1 MSTKTLVI
9 PIDAEIKE
17 QVKYILAELGLNQ
30 SQVVNALFREI
41 ARTKR
46 VPLSFDLNQKSSN
59 LTQIEQKILDE
70 YYANP
75 ISLSQIESDNLRSKV
90 KQYAQD

>member
-1 MSTKTLVI
+1 MLTKTLVI

-17 QVKYILAELGLNQ
+17 QVKYILTELGLNQ

-59 LTQIEQKILDE
+59 LTPIEQKILDE

-75 ISLSQIESDNLRSKV
+75 ISLSQIESDNLRSKI